1 MSFVRPRSPERCTL
15 SALSGAASVPS
26 SEESEFDADAFRRNL
41 FLELENVGNGS
52 FATSGFLPAIN
63 PGLSI
68 DGLGKVG
75 LPLSDRDAVELCRIC
90 HQAPFG
96 KGSETFVDTSVR
108 KTWELNAKQ
117 VTFRN
122 PLWRQIEDQAVAK
135 ATEGLGII
143 DGQATIRADLYKL
156 LLYEPGAFFETHRE

>member
-1 MSFVRPRSPERCTL
+1 MSSVKSCSSRSSPL
-15 SALSGAASVPS
+15 SVASDTMSVTC
-26 SEESEFDADAFRRNL
+26 SEKSEFDVDTFRRNL

-52 FATSGFLPAIN
+52 FAASGFLPAIN

-68 DGLGKVG
+68 AGLGKVG

-108 KTWELNAKQ
+108 KTWELNADQ
-117 VTFRN
+117 VAFRN
-122 PLWRQIEDQAVAK
+122 PVWRQIEDQAVAK
-135 ATEGLGII
+135 ATEQLGII
-143 DGQATIRADLYKL
+143 DGPATIRAELYKL
-156 LLYEPGAFFETHRE
+156 LLYQPGAFFETHRE

>member
-1 MSFVRPRSPERCTL
+1 MSSVESCSPEDC
-15 SALSGAASVPS
+15 SSSAASDTVS
-26 SEESEFDADAFRRNL
+26 VTCNEEREFDADAFRRNL

-68 DGLGKVG
+68 AGLGKVG
-75 LPLSDRDAVELCRIC
+75 LPLSDRDAAELCRIC

-108 KTWELNAKQ
+108 KTWELNADQ
-117 VTFRN
+117 VAFRN
-122 PLWRQIEDQAVAK
+122 PFWRKIEEQAVAN
-135 ATEGLGII
+135 ATEQLGII
-143 DGQATIRADLYKL
+143 DGPATIRAELYKL